1 MVKNQELLLTLT
13 EKAATAINVSGTA
26 PINRINLKLPIQSL
40 GDLNTIDTD
49 EEKINALVCCNCILL
64 L

>member
-13 EKAATAINVSGTA
+13 EKVATAINVSGTA